1 MASIFIAENM
11 ASTKVGSLLRSG
23 ISAVDV
29 ENGNIQV
36 LGDLAPNMGNDLYT
50 TGAVTNITDAIYL
63 VDGVELEYTEEL
75 TRGIDDYVNVA
86 NKPFRLRK
94 PMVGDRFS
102 ISEEAITALAANG
115 EVVVGNCVETPA
127 AGTNLAEVAP
137 ANVNASSSFVA
148 TIVARWTFG
157 TRAIPMVRLE
167 VTKAL

>member
-36 LGDLAPNMGNDLYT
+36 LGNLAPNMGNDLYQT
-50 TGAVTNITDAIYL
+50 ASVTDNEDVIYFA
-63 VDGVELEYTEEL
+63 DGVELEYSEEI
-75 TRGIDDYVNVA
+75 TRGLDDYVNKA
-86 NKPFRLRK
+86 GIPFRLRK
-94 PMVGDRFS
+94 PVVGDRFS
-102 ISEEAITALAANG
+102 ISEEAIAAIATNG
-115 EVVVGNCVETPA
+115 EVVVGNMVETPA
-127 AGTNLAEVAP
+127 NGTKIAEVAP
-137 ANVNASSSFVA
+137 ADVNAASSFVA

>member
-29 ENGNIQV
+29 ENGDIQV
-36 LGDLAPNMGNDLYT
+36 LGGLAPNMGNDLYT
-50 TGAVTNITDAIYL
+50 TGAVTAITNVIYL

-102 ISEEAITALAANG
+102 ISEDAITALAANG
-115 EVVVGNCVETPA
+115 KVVVGNCVETPA
-127 AGTNLAEVAP
+127 AGTNLAEVTS